1 VLEIP
6 PARAGVPQIEISFQ
20 IDDDGILHVFTSEKF
35 SGVNKTVKITSDKGR
50 LSKEE
55 IERMIKEAE
64 KYKDEDKKYRIK
76 VEARNALE
84 KYAYNISNAIN
95 DKEISSKLSSEDKKV
110 INGAIDSV
118 LMWLDV
124 NVVAEQHDFE
134 YYRTTL
140 SNVFDPIIIKMIN
153 DEGNSMQLGTVVGY
167 AVDKKKNRWTSIF
180 AKYAF
185 QIGFS
190 AATNTFV
197 NTAASVIVEIFKN
210 M

>member
-1 VLEIP
+1 MIGDAAFNMAACKP
-6 PARAGVPQIEISFQ
+6 
-20 IDDDGILHVFTSEKF
+20 T
-35 SGVNKTVKITSDKGR
+35 NTVYDAKR
-50 LSKEE
+50 L
-55 IERMIKEAE
+55 I
-64 KYKDEDKKYRIK
+64 
-76 VEARNALE
+76 
-84 KYAYNISNAIN
+84 
-95 DKEISSKLSSEDKKV
+95 
-110 INGAIDSV
+110 
-118 LMWLDV
+118 DV
-124 NVVAEQHDFE
+124 NVVAEQHEFE

-140 SNVFDPIIIKMIN
+140 SNVFDPIIVKMIN